1 MRACTVKKDAPIA
14 LVGVEV
20 RAEFIYNRPALE
32 EALLRA
38 LGIGADDMHDEPV
51 LVLAAYSLRVP
62 FLELLPYSSLIRL
75 RILKIQIYVFT
86 QSLFIPG
93 RLE

>member
-20 RAEFIYNRPALE
+20 RTKFIYDRPALE

-38 LGIGADDMHDEPV
+38 LGIGADDVHYEPV
-51 LVLAAYSLRVP
+51 LVLAADSLSVP
-62 FLELLPYSSLIRL
+62 LLELLPYSSLIRL
-75 RILKIQIYVFT
+75 RILQIYS
-86 QSLFIPG
+86 SLNRSSYHIMK
-93 RLE
+93 